1 MIKGRPRIRLQGN
14 PKLKEC
20 FINLE
25 KYVFSWR
32 PDEFSSEDC
41 YAQLQDGSY
50 WRGVYQEPVNTGK
63 RKCVDYLIFPKQ
75 ISKVEYML
83 ERAKYDKR
91 VFDILSQKS
100 LLH

>member
-25 KYVFSWR
+25 KYTFSWR
-32 PDEFSSEDC
+32 PDEFSSENC

-50 WRGVYQEPVNTGK
+50 
-63 RKCVDYLIFPKQ
+63 
-75 ISKVEYML
+75 
-83 ERAKYDKR
+83 
-91 VFDILSQKS
+91 
-100 LLH
+100 